1 MEDSLKWQAPEYNHY
16 ERSTDWFWAVG
27 IITVCIVALAFF
39 FGNALFGI
47 LILLSAIILVS
58 FVFRVPQDI
67 EYTINARGITVGK
80 VLHPYLTLEAYW
92 LETRTGEP
100 KLILKSKKAL
110 QPFIIIPVHEES
122 ADEIA
127 AVLRQFLEE
136 KELQEPVSHKV
147 MEYLGF

>member
-39 FGNALFGI
+39 FGNALFGV